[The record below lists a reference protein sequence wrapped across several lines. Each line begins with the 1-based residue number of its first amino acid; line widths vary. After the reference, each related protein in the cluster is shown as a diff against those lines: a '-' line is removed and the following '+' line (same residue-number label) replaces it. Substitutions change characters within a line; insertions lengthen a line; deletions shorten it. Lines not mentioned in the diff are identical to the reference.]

1 MLFFSLETTTAD
13 FKKEYYITKKFKII
27 HSKNNLQYFTNSGNI
42 QVCSTSRIK
51 KKGQWVRN

>member
-27 HSKNNLQYFTNSGNI
+27 HSKNNLQYFTNLMGISKYVLPWGF
-42 QVCSTSRIK
+42 K
-51 KKGQWVRN
+51 KKVSG